1 MTILIDLGRAILTV
15 ALGFTTVAATL
26 HFLGY

>member
-1 MTILIDLGRAILTV
+1 MTILIDLLLSILTV
-15 ALGFTTVAATL
+15 ALGLITVATTL

>member
-1 MTILIDLGRAILTV
+1 MTILIDLLLSILTV
-15 ALGFTTVAATL
+15 TFGLITVAATL